1 MSMTE
6 RDRTEIPMRTV
17 EVVRTA
23 CPKGT
28 RVTRLRD
35 TLGPVFVDDDFAAWF
50 AAEGRP
56 GLPPGMLALVCVL
69 QAMEDLT
76 DRDAADAVRT
86 RLDWKYALGLN
97 LEDPGFDFSVLSEFR
112 DRLALDGRAASLLD
126 ALLDRARDAGLLKG
140 DARVRTDSTHVLAR
154 IRTLNRLEMVGET
167 VRAALDQ
174 LAEVAPGWLRPRIR
188 PEWPERYGRRI
199 DSARLP
205 AGKEA
210 RAAWGAQVA
219 TDGAFLLELV
229 DADQE
234 NAWLA
239 GLPAI
244 STLRAIW
251 EQQCVRDQRGRW
263 RLREGRITEGAVHVD
278 SPRDP
283 QARWCQKRD
292 TTWSG
297 YKVHLSET
305 CDDDAPHLIVQAE
318 TTAATTTDNAA
329 LGAIRDEFAR
339 RGLAPGELYLDEGY
353 VTAQALAAADD
364 DGTEIVGPLTRDS
377 SWQAKAGRGF
387 ARDDFDIDWDA
398 RTATCPAG
406 RRSAAWHHRGHMA
419 GDGAAIEFAA
429 ADCHACPF
437 RADCTRSV
445 SAGRQIVIPSRRLYE
460 IQRRNRADQNDPEWR
475 HRYNH
480 RAGVEGAISEAARA
494 YGVRRCRYLGLE
506 KTTVQHQLAACGM
519 NAARIADWIER
530 DSQPAPERS
539 PSRFTALCAIPT
551 QS

>member
-1 MSMTE
+1 MTG
-6 RDRTEIPMRTV
+6 RDRAQVPARTAA
-17 EVVRTA
+17 VVRAA

-35 TLGPVFVDDDFAAWF
+35 ALGPVFVDDDFADWF
-50 AAEGRP
+50 ATEGRP

-86 RLDWKYALGLN
+86 RLDWKYALSLDP
-97 LEDPGFDFSVLSEFR
+97 EHPGFDFSVLSEFR
-112 DRLALDGRAASLLD
+112 DRLALDRRATSLLD
-126 ALLDRARDAGLLKG
+126 TLLDRARDTGLLKAG
-140 DARVRTDSTHVLAR
+140 ARMRTDSTHVLAR

-174 LAEVAPGWLRPRIR
+174 LAALASGWLPPRIS
-188 PEWPERYGRRI
+188 PEWAERYGGRRI

-205 AGKEA
+205 AGKQA
-210 RAAWGAQVA
+210 RAAWGDQVA
-219 TDGAFLLELV
+219 ADGADLLELV
-229 DADQE
+229 EADQD

-239 GLPAI
+239 GLPAVA
-244 STLRAIW
+244 TLRAIW
-251 EQQCVRDQRGRW
+251 EQQCVRERRGRW
-263 RLREGRITEGAVHVD
+263 RLREGRITEGAVHID

-318 TTAATTTDNAA
+318 TTVARTTDHGA

-353 VTAQALAAADD
+353 VTAEAVAAADD

-377 SWQAKAGRGF
+377 SGQAKAGGGF
-387 ARDDFDIDWDA
+387 ARDDFAIDWDA

-437 RADCTRSV
+437 RTDCTRSV
-445 SAGRQIVIPSRRLYE
+445 SAGRQLVVPSRRLYE
-460 IQRRNRADQNDPEWR
+460 IQRRNRTDQNDPEWR
-475 HRYNH
+475 QRYSH
-480 RAGVEGAISEAARA
+480 RAGVEGALSEAARA
-494 YGVRRCRYLGLE
+494 YGVRRCRYLGLG
-506 KTTVQHQLAACGM
+506 KTRVQHQLAACGM

-530 DSQPAPERS
+530 DSQPAPARS
-539 PSRFTALCAIPT
+539 QTRFAALCATAT

>member
-1 MSMTE
+1 MTG
-6 RDRTEIPMRTV
+6 RDCTEIPVRTV
-17 EVVRTA
+17 EVVRAA

-28 RVTRLRD
+28 RVTRLCD
-35 TLGPVFVDDDFAAWF
+35 ALGPVFVDDDFVGWF

-56 GLPPGMLALVCVL
+56 GRSPGMLALVWVL

-76 DRDAADAVRT
+76 DRDTADAVRT
-86 RLDWKYALGLN
+86 RLDWKYALSLD
-97 LEDPGFDFSVLSEFR
+97 LEYPGFDFSVLSEFR

-126 ALLDRARDAGLLKG
+126 AMLDRAREAGLLKG
-140 DARVRTDSTHVLAR
+140 GARVRADSPHVLAR

-188 PEWPERYGRRI
+188 PGWPERYGRRI
-199 DSARLP
+199 ESGRLP
-205 AGKEA
+205 AGQQA

-219 TDGAFLLELV
+219 ADGADLLELV
-229 DADQE
+229 DTDQE

-305 CDDDAPHLIVQAE
+305 CDDGAPYLIVQAS
-318 TTAATTTDNAA
+318 TTVATTTDNAA
-329 LGAIRDEFAR
+329 LGAIRDERGR
-339 RGLAPGELYLDEGY
+339 RDLAPGELYLDEGY
-353 VTAQALAAADD
+353 VTAEAVAAAED

-377 SWQAKAGRGF
+377 SWQATAGRGF
-387 ARDDFDIDWDA
+387 ARDDFMIDWGA
-398 RTATCPAG
+398 RAATCPAG
-406 RRSAAWHHRGHMA
+406 RRSAAWRHRPHMA
-419 GDGAAIEFAA
+419 GDGAAIEVAA

-437 RADCTRSV
+437 RTDCTRSV

-460 IQRRNRADQNDPEWR
+460 IQRRNRTDQNSQEWK
-475 HRYNH
+475 HRYQH

-494 YGVRRCRYLGLE
+494 YGVRRCRYIGLE
-506 KTTVQHQLAACGM
+506 KTKVQHQLAGCGM
-519 NAARIADWIER
+519 NAARITDWIER
-530 DSQPAPERS
+530 DSQPVPERS
-539 PSRFTALCAIPT
+539 QTRFTALRSTVT